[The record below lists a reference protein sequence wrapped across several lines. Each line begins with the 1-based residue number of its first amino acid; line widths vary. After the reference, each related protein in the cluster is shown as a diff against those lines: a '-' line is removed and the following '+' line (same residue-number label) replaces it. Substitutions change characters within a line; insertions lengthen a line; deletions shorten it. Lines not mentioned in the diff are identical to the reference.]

1 MGVVRLL
8 LGKMAVHDRDPKV
21 PKVEVIRRNFF
32 FIQQS
37 IAASRP
43 LLLTVTG
50 YLLQF
55 DLITRQN
62 HDDALARGR
71 LGLVHQAATLT
82 RTVES
87 KIKRNSDLYFPRFTQ
102 ALRLSN
108 LHHVADRLEQHAD
121 SLRTTPLR
129 MQEHEAVSA
138 WPGMVVIINFFIF
151 LISLWLY

>member
-1 MGVVRLL
+1 MEQKNAANGCGQIIV
-8 LGKMAVHDRDPKV
+8 GKKMAVHDRDPKV
-21 PKVEVIRRNFF
+21 PKVEVIHRNFF
-32 FIQQS
+32 FIQQN

-55 DLITRQN
+55 GLITRQN

-71 LGLVHQAATLT
+71 LGFVHQAATLT

-87 KIKRNSDLYFPRFTQ
+87 KIKRNPDLYFPRFTQ

-108 LHHVADRLEQHAD
+108 LHYVADRLEQHAD

-129 MQEHEAVSA
+129 IQAVPA
-138 WPGMVVIINFFIF
+138 WPGK
-151 LISLWLY
+151 SWL

>member
-1 MGVVRLL
+1 MGVVRLM

-62 HDDALARGR
+62 HDYALARGR
-71 LGLVHQAATLT
+71 GPVHQAATLM

-87 KIKRNSDLYFPRFTQ
+87 KIKRNPDLYFPRFTQ

-108 LHHVADRLEQHAD
+108 LHYVADRLEQHAG

-129 MQEHEAVSA
+129 MQREHEAVPA
-138 WPGMVVIINFFIF
+138 WPGM
-151 LISLWLY
+151 SWL

>member
-8 LGKMAVHDRDPKV
+8 LGKMAVHVHCVNRDPKV

-37 IAASRP
+37 IASSRP
-43 LLLTVTG
+43 VLLTVTG

-71 LGLVHQAATLT
+71 GLVPQAATLT
-82 RTVES
+82 RIVES
-87 KIKRNSDLYFPRFTQ
+87 KIKRNPDLYFPRFTQ

-108 LHHVADRLEQHAD
+108 LHYVADRLEQHEQHAG

-129 MQEHEAVSA
+129 MQEYEAVPA
-138 WPGMVVIINFFIF
+138 WPGM
-151 LISLWLY
+151 LWL